1 MRGQRIPTERRE
13 AERSLAVLK
22 VASLDEGVGTETMPK
37 LENRSRRE
45 VAVALALTAVE
56 VPPAEGDSRRAAR
69 LLLLLLLLLALT
81 MIGNRNE
88 VLLTVDR
95 SWRASRLESGG
106 ISRPFTAIRFHR
118 LTCGTR
124 RVACVHMTFRH
135 SR

>member
-22 VASLDEGVGTETMPK
+22 VASLDDGVGTETMPK

-88 VLLTVDR
+88 VLITRKLTT
-95 SWRASRLESGG
+95 ASRAKLWGELASFAA
-106 ISRPFTAIRFHR
+106 SRWY
-118 LTCGTR
+118 L
-124 RVACVHMTFRH
+124 
-135 SR
+135 